1 MAIVTSVP
9 DQEGRISL
17 YDIPD
22 ADLAKYAVPAEK
34 AAQMFPKKESPT
46 REDAVAVVQPKAT
59 GDVQA
64 FGHNVCYYWYCSGGY
79 CWWEWWYC

>member
-17 YDIPD
+17 FDIPD
-22 ADLAKYAVPAEK
+22 ADLARYAIPADK
-34 AAQMFPKKESPT
+34 AAQMFPKKESPS
-46 REDAVAVVQPKAT
+46 RDDAVAVVQPKAT

-64 FGHNVCYYWYCSGGY
+64 FAYNVCYYWWCSGGY